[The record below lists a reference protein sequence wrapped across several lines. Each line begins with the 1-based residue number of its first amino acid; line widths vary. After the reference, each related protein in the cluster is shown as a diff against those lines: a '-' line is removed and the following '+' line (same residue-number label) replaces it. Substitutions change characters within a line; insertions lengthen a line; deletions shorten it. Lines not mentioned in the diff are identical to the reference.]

1 MISPTPLLW
10 RVWPFSTKNLS
21 IEHNTDVSKIIFKEK
36 KAIGVEI
43 KKDNNSEIYY
53 CNKEVILSSG
63 SINSP
68 KILQLSGIG
77 DEKTLSQNGINIINH
92 LPGVGKNLQD
102 HLEIYI
108 QHKSKIKD
116 TLYNLSTNY
125 FTQAV
130 EGIKWFLFKKGIR
143 SVYFPK
149 PELLI
154 FGFLMFTTFRD
165 LAVSVKFPL
174 T

>member
-1 MISPTPLLW
+1 MNRQQS
-10 RVWPFSTKNLS
+10 
-21 IEHNTDVSKIIFKEK
+21 
-36 KAIGVEI
+36 
-43 KKDNNSEIYY
+43 IYY

-77 DEKTLSQNGINIINH
+77 DEKLLNKNGIDIINH

-130 EGIKWFLFKKGIR
+130 EG
-143 SVYFPK
+143 
-149 PELLI
+149 
-154 FGFLMFTTFRD
+154 
-165 LAVSVKFPL
+165 A
-174 T
+174 